1 MSTTE
6 ELLACIEI
14 FKSIPEQSIPELDDF
29 RERGGL
35 VVGVYCIYAPSELIR
50 ATGAVPVGLC
60 GKRHDPIH
68 AAESELPSSLCPL
81 IKSSYGYAITDK
93 CPFFSLSDVLAAEST
108 CDGKKKMYE
117 LMGELKP
124 LHVMQL
130 PHTQK
135 GEAVHRYWV
144 ESLHD
149 LEVFLVEHGAQ
160 PVKDEELQ
168 RQIKLHNRMR
178 TKLASVMH
186 LAADERSPLR
196 GSDLLAVQESKG
208 FVVDIEKYIGLL
220 DNLEQKLRAYL
231 AQPNLKPQSGSRL
244 MLTGVPV
251 GKGSEKVIRIAE
263 ELGARVVCMENCT
276 GVKGLELLVDEETA
290 PYEALAE
297 RYLRIPCSCMSPNP
311 GRRKSIGE
319 LGKEFGVHG
328 VIDLTWLGCHT
339 YNAEAYSVHKW
350 VEETLDV
357 PSLHLETDYSD
368 SDVEQLRTRIE
379 AYLELIDLSL

>member
-6 ELLACIEI
+6 ELLACIEH
-14 FKSIPEQSIPELDDF
+14 FKAIPEQSIVELDDF

-60 GKRHDPIH
+60 GKRHDPIQ
-68 AAESELPSSLCPL
+68 AAENELPASLCPL

-117 LMGELKP
+117 LMGKLKP

-130 PHTQK
+130 PHTQN
-135 GEAVHRYWV
+135 GETAHRYWV

-149 LEVFLVEHGAQ
+149 LETFLVEHGAH
-160 PVKDEELQ
+160 PIKSEELK
-168 RQIKLHNRMR
+168 RQIKLHNRIR
-178 TKLASVMH
+178 TKMVSVMH

-208 FVVDIEKYIGLL
+208 FVVDVEKYISLL
-220 DNLEQKLRAYL
+220 DSLEQKLRAYL
-231 AQPNLKPQSGSRL
+231 AQPELKPQSGPRL

-276 GVKGLELLVDEETA
+276 GAKGLELLVNEEKA

-311 GRRKSIGE
+311 GRKKSLGE
-319 LGKEFGVHG
+319 LGKQFGVHG
-328 VIDLTWLGCHT
+328 VVDLTWLGCHT
-339 YNAEAYSVHKW
+339 YNTEAYSVHKW
-350 VEETLDV
+350 VEEALDV
-357 PSLHLETDYSD
+357 PSLHIETDYSD

-379 AYLELIDLSL
+379 AYLELIDL